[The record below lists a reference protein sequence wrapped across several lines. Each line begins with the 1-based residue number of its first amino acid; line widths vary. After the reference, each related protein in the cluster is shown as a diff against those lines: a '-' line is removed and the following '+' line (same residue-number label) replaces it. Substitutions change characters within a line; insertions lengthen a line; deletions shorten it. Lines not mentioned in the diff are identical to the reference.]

1 MPTKTRLADLE
12 NIEEYLRSLQKLE
25 ITLRDQTGNNPI
37 HATIVKYAAMK
48 AFYEDPAVLMKLKA
62 ELQTILAVV
71 VKRSGNA
78 GTLMGEKAL
87 ERFISGKEL
96 SMEALRQ
103 KRLVTMLTDRQARD
117 RMAVYLMTLEKE
129 TSILNADIQI
139 YKMNAKIAGFT
150 DQQILEQLVSAGKD
164 NVGLTAQFEK
174 SSEKMAIAAAR
185 REAQSKSFDEYRQ
198 AADPNEEWEWITI
211 SSKPCPDCIERGG
224 KVLSLDDWQAIGTPG
239 DGRTIC
245 GSYCMCQLIPVS
257 ISADMFPDQKSF
269 KYDLKETVLTT
280 AKELRLLNSAKAE
293 E

>member
-1 MPTKTRLADLE
+1 MITKTRLADLE

-48 AFYEDPAVLMKLKA
+48 SFYEDPAVLMKLKA

-117 RMAVYLMTLEKE
+117 RMAVYLMSLEKE
-129 TSILNADIQI
+129 TNILKADIQI

-150 DQQILEQLVSAGKD
+150 DQQTLEQLVSAGKD

-198 AADPNEEWEWITI
+198 TADQNEEWEWITI
-211 SSKPCPDCIERGG
+211 SAKPCPDCIERGG
-224 KVLSLDDWQAIGTPG
+224 KVLSLDDWKAIGTPG

-245 GSYCMCQLIPVS
+245 GSYCMCELIPVS

>member
-117 RMAVYLMTLEKE
+117 RMAVYLMSLEKE
-129 TSILNADIQI
+129 TNILKADMQI

-150 DQQILEQLVSAGKD
+150 DQQTLEQLMSAGKD

-174 SSEKMAIAAAR
+174 ASEKMAIAAAR

-198 AADPNEEWEWITI
+198 AAGPNEEWEWITI
-211 SSKPCPDCIERGG
+211 SAKPCPDCIERGG
-224 KVLSLDDWQAIGTPG
+224 KVLSLDDWQTLGLPG

-245 GSYCMCQLIPVS
+245 GSFCMCQLNIKGYQS
-257 ISADMFPDQKSF
+257 
-269 KYDLKETVLTT
+269 
-280 AKELRLLNSAKAE
+280 
-293 E
+293 